1 MLVFNKLCE
10 VDNQTTYMKHYINL
24 DRKYENPNDIYKAAL
39 SEIKETISTKAQQPN
54 KHYRFH
60 IYQELNPDLLPTPFL
75 NSIHSDSITRF
86 RLGSHNLPIETGRWS
101 RIKREDRLCRVC
113 SVLGDERHFLF
124 DCPDVVRNPEHTFS
138 ENLSDLWKNQN
149 IFELFT
155 NLSKTDYL

>member
-24 DRKYENPNDIYKAAL
+24 DRKSENPNDIYKAAL
-39 SEIKETISTKAQQPN
+39 SEIKETISTKSQQPN

-60 IYQELNPDLLPTPFL
+60 IYHELNPDLLPTPFL

-155 NLSKTDYL
+155 NLSKTEYL